1 MTVPDFIK
9 ERHSISVLDV
19 LKILVPT
26 SAIYVLYTLYVVNEQ
41 VQVLAE
47 NLRSLHKEIQTLK
60 QENTDLKELI
70 LEKNTTIM
78 ELLKE
83 KTAYAANSS
92 N

>member
-19 LKILVPT
+19 LKILVPA

-70 LEKNTTIM
+70 LEKNTTIT
-78 ELLKE
+78 ELLEE